1 MQEDGKTFGGAEEQ
15 YRIDFGDVHTFV
27 EDVYYAEVMYPAV
40 TEVFGQLLPL
50 WLWSIAGQT
59 SGVESVPLELF
70 GHEIRMP
77 LVDTETQSPA
87 GVFVGQVT
95 VQGFYDVSGPFRQT
109 ELVGQTF
116 GDVPLSA
123 PE

>member
-1 MQEDGKTFGGAEEQ
+1 
-15 YRIDFGDVHTFV
+15 
-27 EDVYYAEVMYPAV
+27 MYPAV